1 MDKKELLLSVS
12 PNILL
17 TGATG
22 FLGSHLLEALL
33 EKGCKVIILKRST
46 SNPWR
51 ILHLLDQVSSYDID
65 KQPLELAFEQK
76 NIDVAIHA
84 AGQYG
89 RGDCSISKIIEAN
102 VIFGVNLM
110 DACLRHNVKTF
121 INTDTML
128 LPYLNNYSLSKKQFV
143 EWLKQYSDRIQV
155 VNLRLDHMYGVKD
168 DDNKFVA
175 WVLSQLKENTQEI
188 KLTLG
193 EQKRDFIYIDDV
205 VSAFMIVMDKRRGLP
220 QFSEFDVG
228 TGRLVSVRKFVERMV
243 FHCKKTNPK
252 LQTKLLFGA
261 VPCRKG
267 EAMSVAVDATGLNE
281 IGWQS
286 KIELDEG
293 INKII
298 KE

>member
-1 MDKKELLLSVS
+1 MPVL

-22 FLGSHLLEALL
+22 FLGSYLLEALL

-65 KQPLELAFEQK
+65 KQPLELAFEQQ
-76 NIDVAIHA
+76 NIDVVIHT

-89 RGDCSISKIIEAN
+89 RDGCSISKIIEAN
-102 VIFGVNLM
+102 VIFGVNLV

-175 WVLSQLKENTQEI
+175 WILSQLKENTPEI
-188 KLTLG
+188 KLTKG
-193 EQKRDFIYIDDV
+193 KQKRDFIYIGDV
-205 VSAFMIVMDKRRGLP
+205 VSAFMIVLDKRRDLP
-220 QFSEFDVG
+220 QFSELDVG

-243 FHCKKTNPK
+243 FHYKKSNPK

-261 VPCRKG
+261 VPYRKG
-267 EAMSVAVDATGLNE
+267 EAMSVDVDTTGLNK
-281 IGWQS
+281 IGWKS
-286 KIELDEG
+286 EIKLDEG
-293 INKII
+293 LSKII

>member
-1 MDKKELLLSVS
+1 MSVL

-65 KQPLELAFEQK
+65 KQPLELVFKQQK
-76 NIDVAIHA
+76 IDVVIHT

-89 RGDCSISKIIEAN
+89 RDGCSISKVIEAN

-110 DACLRHNVKTF
+110 DVCLRHNIKTF
-121 INTDTML
+121 VNTDTML

-143 EWLKQYSDRIQV
+143 EWLKQHSDRIQV

-175 WVLSQLKENTQEI
+175 WVLSQLKENTPKI
-188 KLTLG
+188 NLTSG
-193 EQKRDFIYIDDV
+193 AQKRDFIYIDDV
-205 VSAFMIVMDKRRGLP
+205 VSAFMIALDKRRNLS

-243 FHCKKTNPK
+243 FHYKKSNPK

-261 VPCRKG
+261 VAYRKG
-267 EAMSVAVDATGLNE
+267 EAMSVDVDTTGLNK
-281 IGWQS
+281 IGWKS
-286 KIELDEG
+286 KIKLDEG
-293 INKII
+293 LKKII
-298 KE
+298 KEQ

>member
-1 MDKKELLLSVS
+1 MSVL

-17 TGATG
+17 TGAAG

-33 EKGCKVIILKRST
+33 VKGYKVIILKRST
-46 SNPWR
+46 SNTWR
-51 ILHLLDQVSSYDID
+51 IPHLLGQVSSYDID
-65 KQPLELAFEQK
+65 KQPLELVFEQQ
-76 NIDVAIHA
+76 NINVVIHT

-89 RGDCSISKIIEAN
+89 RDGCSISKIIEAN
-102 VIFGVNLM
+102 VVFGVNLV
-110 DACLRHNVKTF
+110 DACLRCNVKTF

-143 EWLKQYSDRIQV
+143 EWLKQHSDRIQV

-175 WVLSQLKENTQEI
+175 WILSQLKENTPKI
-188 KLTLG
+188 NLTPG

-205 VSAFMIVMDKRRGLP
+205 VSAFMITLDKRRSLS

-243 FHCKKTNPK
+243 FHCKKLNPK
-252 LQTKLLFGA
+252 LETKLLFGT
-261 VPCRKG
+261 VPYRKG
-267 EAMSVAVDATGLNE
+267 EAMSVDVDTTGLNK
-281 IGWQS
+281 IGWKS
-286 KIELDEG
+286 KIKLDEG
-293 INKII
+293 LNKII
-298 KE
+298 KEQ

>member
-1 MDKKELLLSVS
+1 MSAL

-33 EKGCKVIILKRST
+33 AKEYKVIILKRST
-46 SNPWR
+46 SNTWR
-51 ILHLLDQVSSYDID
+51 VSHLLGQVSSYDID
-65 KQPLELAFEQK
+65 KQPLELAFEQQ
-76 NIDVAIHA
+76 NIDVVIHT

-89 RGDCSISKIIEAN
+89 RDGCSISKIIEAN
-102 VIFGVNLM
+102 VIFGVNLV

-143 EWLKQYSDRIQV
+143 EWLKQHSDRIQV

-175 WVLSQLKENTQEI
+175 WILSQLKENTPEI
-188 KLTLG
+188 KLTKG
-193 EQKRDFIYIDDV
+193 EQKRDFIYIGDV
-205 VSAFMIVMDKRRGLP
+205 VSAFMITLDKRRDLP
-220 QFSEFDVG
+220 QFSELDVG
-228 TGRLVSVRKFVERMV
+228 TGRLVSVRKFVERV
-243 FHCKKTNPK
+243 AFHYKKSNPK

-261 VPCRKG
+261 VPYRKD
-267 EAMSVAVDATGLNE
+267 EAMSVDVNTTGLNK

-286 KIELDEG
+286 KVKLDEG
-293 INKII
+293 LNKII

>member
-1 MDKKELLLSVS
+1 MSVL

-17 TGATG
+17 TGAAG

-33 EKGCKVIILKRST
+33 EKGYKVIILKRST
-46 SNPWR
+46 SNTWR
-51 ILHLLDQVSSYDID
+51 IPHLLGQVSSYDID
-65 KQPLELAFEQK
+65 KQSLELAFEQQ
-76 NIDVAIHA
+76 NIDVAIHT

-89 RGDCSISKIIEAN
+89 RDGCSISKIIEAN
-102 VIFGVNLM
+102 VIFGVNLV

-143 EWLKQYSDRIQV
+143 EWLKQHSDRIQV

-175 WVLSQLKENTQEI
+175 WILSQLKENTPEI
-188 KLTLG
+188 KLTKG
-193 EQKRDFIYIDDV
+193 KQKRDFIYIGDV
-205 VSAFMIVMDKRRGLP
+205 VSAFMFALDKRRDLP
-220 QFSEFDVG
+220 QFSELDVG

-243 FHCKKTNPK
+243 FHFKKINPK

-261 VPCRKG
+261 VPYRKG
-267 EAMSVAVDATGLNE
+267 EAMSVDVDTTGLNK
-281 IGWQS
+281 IGWKS
-286 KIELDEG
+286 EIKLDEG
-293 INKII
+293 LSKII

>member
-1 MDKKELLLSVS
+1 MPAL

-17 TGATG
+17 TGAAG

-33 EKGCKVIILKRST
+33 AKGYKVIILKRST
-46 SNPWR
+46 SNTWR
-51 ILHLLDQVSSYDID
+51 IPHLLGQVSSYDID
-65 KQPLELAFEQK
+65 KQPLELAFEQQ
-76 NIDVAIHA
+76 NIDVAIHT

-89 RGDCSISKIIEAN
+89 RDGCSISKIIEAN
-102 VIFGVNLM
+102 VVFGVNLM

-128 LPYLNNYSLSKKQFV
+128 LPYLNNYSLSKKQFL
-143 EWLKQYSDRIQV
+143 EWLKQHSDRIQV

-168 DDNKFVA
+168 DDNKFIA
-175 WVLSQLKENTQEI
+175 WILSQLKENTPEI
-188 KLTLG
+188 KLTKG
-193 EQKRDFIYIDDV
+193 KQKRDFIYIGDV
-205 VSAFMIVMDKRRGLP
+205 VSAFMIVLDKRRDLP
-220 QFSEFDVG
+220 QFSELDVG

-243 FHCKKTNPK
+243 FHYKKSNPE

-261 VPCRKG
+261 VPYRKD
-267 EAMSVAVDATGLNE
+267 EAMSVDVNTTGLNK

-286 KIELDEG
+286 KVKLDEG
-293 INKII
+293 LNKII

>member
-1 MDKKELLLSVS
+1 MSVL

-65 KQPLELAFEQK
+65 KQPLELTFEQQ
-76 NIDVAIHA
+76 NIDVVIHA

-89 RGDCSISKIIEAN
+89 RDGCSISKIIEAN

-110 DACLRHNVKTF
+110 DACLKHNVKTF

-143 EWLKQYSDRIQV
+143 EWLKQHSNRIQV

-175 WVLSQLKENTQEI
+175 WILSQLKENTPKI
-188 KLTLG
+188 KLTPG
-193 EQKRDFIYIDDV
+193 DQKRDFIYIDDV
-205 VSAFMIVMDKRRGLP
+205 VSAFMIALDKRRGLP

-228 TGRLVSVRKFVERMV
+228 TGRLVTVRKFVERMA
-243 FHCKKTNPK
+243 FHCKKLNPK

-261 VPCRKG
+261 VPYRKG
-267 EAMSVAVDATGLNE
+267 EAMSVDVDTTGLNK
-281 IGWQS
+281 IGWKS
-286 KIELDEG
+286 EIKLDEG
-293 INKII
+293 LNKII

>member
-1 MDKKELLLSVS
+1 MSIFPSV
-12 PNILL
+12 LL

-33 EKGCKVIILKRST
+33 AKEYKVIILKRST
-46 SNPWR
+46 SNSWR
-51 ILHLLDQVSSYDID
+51 IAHLLGQVTSYNVDE
-65 KQPLELAFEQK
+65 QSLELAFEQE
-76 NIDVAIHA
+76 NIDVVMHT

-89 RGDCSISKIIEAN
+89 RDGCDISKIIETN

-143 EWLKQYSDRIQV
+143 EWLKQHSDRIQV
-155 VNLRLDHMYGVKD
+155 INLRLDHMYGVKD

-175 WVLSQLKENTQEI
+175 WVLSQLKENSLEI
-188 KLTLG
+188 KLTEG
-193 EQKRDFIYIDDV
+193 GQKRDFIYVDDA
-205 VSAFMIVMDKRRGLP
+205 VSAFMIVLDKREDLSR
-220 QFSEFDVG
+220 FSEFDVG
-228 TGRLVSVRKFVERMV
+228 TGRLVSVRKFVERLT
-243 FHCKKTNPK
+243 FYYKKSNPK

-261 VPCRKG
+261 VPYRKG
-267 EAMSVAVDATGLNE
+267 EAMSVDVNTTGLNK

-286 KIELDEG
+286 KIKLDEG
-293 INKII
+293 LNKII

>member
-1 MDKKELLLSVS
+1 MSVL

-33 EKGCKVIILKRST
+33 EKGCKVIILKRPT
-46 SNPWR
+46 SNVWR
-51 ILHLLDQVSSYDID
+51 ISHLLSQVVSYGVD
-65 KQPLELAFEQK
+65 KQSLELALEQQ
-76 NIDVAIHA
+76 NIDVVMHT

-89 RGDCSISKIIEAN
+89 RDGCSTSEIIEAN

-110 DACLRHNVKTF
+110 DVCLRHNVKTF
-121 INTDTML
+121 VNTDTML

-143 EWLKQYSDRIQV
+143 EWLKQHSDRIQV

-175 WVLSQLKENTQEI
+175 WILSQLKENTPKI
-188 KLTLG
+188 KLTQG

-205 VSAFMIVMDKRRGLP
+205 VSAFMIVLDKRRNLS

-243 FHCKKTNPK
+243 FHFKKINPK

-261 VPCRKG
+261 VPYRKG
-267 EAMSVAVDATGLNE
+267 EAMSVDVDTTGLNK
-281 IGWQS
+281 IGWKS
-286 KIELDEG
+286 KIKLDEG
-293 INKII
+293 LNKVI

>member
-1 MDKKELLLSVS
+1 MPVL

-17 TGATG
+17 TGAAG
-22 FLGSHLLEALL
+22 FLGSHLLEELL
-33 EKGCKVIILKRST
+33 AKRYKVIILKRST
-46 SNPWR
+46 SNTWR
-51 ILHLLDQVSSYDID
+51 IPHLLDQVSSYDID
-65 KQPLELAFEQK
+65 KQLLELVFEQQ
-76 NIDVAIHA
+76 NINVVIHT

-89 RGDCSISKIIEAN
+89 RDGCSISKVIEAN

-143 EWLKQYSDRIQV
+143 EWLKQHSDRIQV

-175 WVLSQLKENTQEI
+175 WILSQLKENTPKI
-188 KLTLG
+188 KLTPG

-205 VSAFMIVMDKRRGLP
+205 VSAFMIVLDKRRGLS

-228 TGRLVSVRKFVERMV
+228 TGRLLSVRKFVERMA
-243 FHCKKTNPK
+243 FYYKKSNPK

-261 VPCRKG
+261 VPYRKG
-267 EAMSVAVDATGLNE
+267 EVMSVNVDTADLNK
-281 IGWQS
+281 IGWQP

>member
-1 MDKKELLLSVS
+1 MSVL

-51 ILHLLDQVSSYDID
+51 ILHLLDQVSSYDVD
-65 KQPLELAFEQK
+65 KQPLELAFEQQ
-76 NIDVAIHA
+76 NIDVAIHT

-89 RGDCSISKIIEAN
+89 RDDCSISKIIEAN

-143 EWLKQYSDRIQV
+143 EWLKQHSDRIQV

-175 WVLSQLKENTQEI
+175 WILSQLKENTPKI
-188 KLTLG
+188 KLTPG

-205 VSAFMIVMDKRRGLP
+205 VSAFMIALDKRRGLP
-220 QFSEFDVG
+220 KFCEFDVG
-228 TGRLVSVRKFVERMV
+228 TGQLVSVRKFVERMA
-243 FHCKKTNPK
+243 FYYKKSNPK

-261 VPCRKG
+261 VPYRKG
-267 EAMSVAVDATGLNE
+267 EAMSVNVDTTGLNK